1 MKLKFNWGTGIF
13 IFVSIFMAFILTLVY
28 KCSEQKVDLVSAD
41 YYDKEI
47 QYQKQINRI
56 NNSSE
61 LATQIVI
68 SSENGSINVQ
78 FPEAFKNSKLIGN
91 ITFFKPDNAANDFE
105 VPLKLNESLMQS
117 ISSKNLAPGRWNV
130 KVTYNDENKEYYAE
144 QKISLN

>member
-1 MKLKFNWGTGIF
+1 
-13 IFVSIFMAFILTLVY
+13 MAFILTLVY